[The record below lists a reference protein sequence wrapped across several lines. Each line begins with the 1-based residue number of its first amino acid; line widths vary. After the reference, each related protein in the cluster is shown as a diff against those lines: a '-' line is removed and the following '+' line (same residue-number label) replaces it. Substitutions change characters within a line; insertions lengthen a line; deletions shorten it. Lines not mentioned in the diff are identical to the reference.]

1 MVLRKFEKGCWRKRS
16 FNVFYGNPVLQ
27 SVLKVFRFENYA
39 YYYHHLKENFKSFLT
54 KYNTKDNKGKH
65 HVLEWLDSSL
75 CELDDYNVVMFELRK
90 FNILI

>member
-1 MVLRKFEKGCWRKRS
+1 MKKIVGEKGVIM
-16 FNVFYGNPVLQ
+16 FFYGNPVLLQ
-27 SVLKVFRFENYA
+27 NVLEVFRVENYA

-90 FNILI
+90 FNLLSRLG